1 MRLLYIQ
8 MAFYAALSSL
18 FLIYGTC
25 SQFTPANHSA
35 PQAILYLAF
44 TKRDDGESRSP
55 PGGWRLT
62 CLTRI
67 PFWISPVNSLFCD
80 AGKSKIRNQYSFFR
94 NGLKSSILWFWLRRD
109 LSKHYCSSW
118 AWSETEQMGKWDWM
132 LIIAYVLQLLYRMGL
147 RSLNAAEVFA

>member
-1 MRLLYIQ
+1 MNFFIKFYNEIHVMRLLYIQ

-55 PGGWRLT
+55 PGDEG
-62 CLTRI
+62 
-67 PFWISPVNSLFCD
+67 
-80 AGKSKIRNQYSFFR
+80 
-94 NGLKSSILWFWLRRD
+94 
-109 LSKHYCSSW
+109 
-118 AWSETEQMGKWDWM
+118 
-132 LIIAYVLQLLYRMGL
+132 
-147 RSLNAAEVFA
+147 